1 MRFST
6 KLNTKSFLQV
16 KEPEGYGQKKT
27 KGNAKPIVPAT
38 KGLIKGQKD
47 IRSFTGNEMVN
58 FKKPAVGGGAAKNI
72 FGFGGTSF
80 SVPSGSGMKLE
91 TKGQKRLFNRKLEN
105 NNFILDKQST
115 FK

>member
-1 MRFST
+1 
-6 KLNTKSFLQV
+6 
-16 KEPEGYGQKKT
+16 
-27 KGNAKPIVPAT
+27 
-38 KGLIKGQKD
+38 LIKGQKD

-91 TKGQKRLFNRKLEN
+91 TKG
-105 NNFILDKQST
+105 
-115 FK
+115 